1 MCSSLLLLLP
11 FLKLATSAY
20 EDWLQRAIVCI
31 DSNVGDLVKGVLTRH
46 HPSEYSVLEFQVRA
60 VVDSDEKPVVDLSA
74 WIVQCRRS
82 RKREVC
88 VLTAVCV
95 LSSIGGTQQ
104 SCRINVVPSQVLVLI
119 LSTVYTGHARAIALI
134 NVTALDH
141 ELLDHTME
149 RRVGVRHAVVL
160 GRTQLA
166 ETTWLLSASS
176 ALVPRTPYLLPY
188 FSHVFGAWSV

>member
-1 MCSSLLLLLP
+1 M
-11 FLKLATSAY
+11 
-20 EDWLQRAIVCI
+20 
-31 DSNVGDLVKGVLTRH
+31 
-46 HPSEYSVLEFQVRA
+46 
-60 VVDSDEKPVVDLSA
+60 
-74 WIVQCRRS
+74 QCRRS

-95 LSSIGGTQQ
+95 LPSIGGTQQ
-104 SCRINVVPSQVLVLI
+104 PCRINVAPSQVLVFI
-119 LSTVYTGHARAIALI
+119 FSTVYTGHARAVALI

-141 ELLDHTME
+141 ELHDHTVE
-149 RRVGVRHAVVL
+149 RRVGVRQAVVL

-188 FSHVFGAWSV
+188 FSHVFGAWSVKSSKTSLPAGCPLMSTSRKVRGRLAGAITARCRVLDSRATAEAAASLETGA